1 MPTNRALRS
10 LALFMLAAGSFGAQC
25 DGPPP
30 VGLDARAADRFEI
43 AVTEPGAYAPLRLRL
58 STSGSEP
65 ELNVSFNCSGLS
77 WRDGTIA
84 IQDAGGAPL
93 ESTYRFNSGDGVCD
107 GGLGWPDGEAGAPAA
122 GAGGVGSSAAG
133 AGEAGAAAGAG
144 EAGAAA
150 GGGGGGGAGQS
161 GAPLPSTRCLSTA
174 SNWHLRPEQKGA
186 YCQQE
191 GAAHRGCDLEMQ
203 VVITVHPSAFADG
216 PPPAVWCEWSA
227 RLENA
232 DRRSPDRPRL
242 EIVR

>member
-1 MPTNRALRS
+1 MPTDHALRS
-10 LALFMLAAGSFGAQC
+10 IALFMLAAGSFGAQC

-58 STSGSEP
+58 STPGSEP
-65 ELNVSFNCSGLS
+65 ELNVSFNCSGLN
-77 WRDGTIA
+77 WRDGTIS

-93 ESTYRFNSGDGVCD
+93 ESTYRINSGDSICD
-107 GGLGWPDGEAGAPAA
+107 GGLGRPDGEAGAPAA
-122 GAGGVGSSAAG
+122 GAGGGGSP
-133 AGEAGAAAGAG
+133 AAGAG

-161 GAPLPSTRCLSTA
+161 GAPLTSTRCLSTA
-174 SNWHLRPEQKGA
+174 STWHLRPEQKGA

-227 RLENA
+227 QLANA